1 MILSYDTG
9 NDLVQSCSEVTISI
23 NSEEGNHGGVRFNK
37 TCGCDLVSTNWLHH
51 RCSLLFSITLSIGR
65 TSVHNYILGL
75 APVCNFKQAIKQI
88 HYNK

>member
-37 TCGCDLVSTNWLHH
+37 TCGRDLVSPN
-51 RCSLLFSITLSIGR
+51 
-65 TSVHNYILGL
+65 
-75 APVCNFKQAIKQI
+75 
-88 HYNK
+88 